1 MLLAASTRS
10 FRMIAMPGV
19 RTGTSAGL
27 PPRRPGAA
35 AISSWAAKV
44 QAVLVALVLVVLLEE
59 AFTLQAGIP
68 REAASIPVAAT
79 IPVAA
84 ITPT

>member
-1 MLLAASTRS
+1 MFLVSYLE
-10 FRMIAMPGV
+10 
-19 RTGTSAGL
+19 
-27 PPRRPGAA
+27 
-35 AISSWAAKV
+35 
-44 QAVLVALVLVVLLEE
+44 VALVLLVLVGLQEE

-68 REAASIPVAAT
+68 REAASIQVAAS

>member
-1 MLLAASTRS
+1 MLLCFSPSQHVREFRIDKLSSS
-10 FRMIAMPGV
+10 FLDLRW
-19 RTGTSAGL
+19 RTL
-27 PPRRPGAA
+27 LDFDPYDPRFFF
-35 AISSWAAKV
+35 SYLQV
-44 QAVLVALVLVVLLEE
+44 TLVLVAVGQEE

-68 REAASIPVAAT
+68 REAVS

>member
-1 MLLAASTRS
+1 MHLRWRTLVALVLVALQAA
-10 FRMIAMPGV
+10 
-19 RTGTSAGL
+19 
-27 PPRRPGAA
+27 
-35 AISSWAAKV
+35 
-44 QAVLVALVLVVLLEE
+44 LVALVLVVLLEE